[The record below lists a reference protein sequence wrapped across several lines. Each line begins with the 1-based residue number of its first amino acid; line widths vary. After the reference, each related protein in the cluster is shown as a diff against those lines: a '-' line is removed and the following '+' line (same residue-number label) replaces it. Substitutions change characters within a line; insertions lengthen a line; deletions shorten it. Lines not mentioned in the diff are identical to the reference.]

1 MMSNGWFEIGSP
13 VRRAGKLVRSL
24 LLSLAVPL
32 TATGLAGAT
41 QPQLAPEFVMIQEHA
56 APPASVV
63 TEMTLT
69 LPESLHLALQRQP
82 RLAVQQASLASAE
95 DASRALDA
103 LKVPTLL
110 ERELPVRRQQA
121 TLGVTAASAGLDRVE
136 QDTVYAV
143 TRTWFTVLYAREQ
156 ERVARGVVDRLSA
169 TYDAAQ
175 RQLKA
180 GARDVTATDV
190 NRTLV
195 YLRLAETRQIQAAEG
210 VKRALVALR
219 EAIGLG
225 REVRVDV
232 PAGSLPEPQ
241 ARPDQTEVVAQAL
254 ARRGDLV
261 QASTFADIICLEVD
275 AQATSLHKRMETF
288 AAGADIHSRSVP
300 QELHNNEYRPG
311 AVPPEMPTLLAGAR
325 SERMKRARDLHARAV
340 AAVDVTRNLIVLEA
354 EDAFLR
360 WEEASGEVAKAREAA
375 ETGAKLADDLSKD
388 FAAGLRVRVEEVVNA
403 RVLASQ
409 ARAQYNE
416 FLYREILA
424 LADLER
430 VTAGGFCAGLV
441 GPAAARTPS
450 APAQGSSGK

>member
-1 MMSNGWFEIGSP
+1 MRSNDWFEIGSP
-13 VRRAGKLVRSL
+13 ARRVGKRVRSL
-24 LLSLAVPL
+24 LRSLAVPL
-32 TATGLAGAT
+32 VAAGLAGAAQAQT
-41 QPQLAPEFVMIQEHA
+41 AHKFASIQDHA
-56 APPASVV
+56 APPACVV
-63 TEMTLT
+63 IEVTFT
-69 LPESLHLALQRQP
+69 LPESLHLALQRHP
-82 RLAVQQASLASAE
+82 RLAAQQASLASAQ

-103 LKVPTLL
+103 LKIPTLL
-110 ERELPVRRQQA
+110 DRELPVRRQQA
-121 TLGVTAASAGLDRVE
+121 ALGVTAASAGLERVE

-175 RQLKA
+175 KQLKA

-195 YLRLAETRQIQAAEG
+195 YLRLAETRQVQAAEG
-210 VKRALVALR
+210 VQRALVALR

-225 REVRVDV
+225 PEVRVDV
-232 PAGSLPEPQ
+232 PAGPLPEPQ
-241 ARPDQTEVVAQAL
+241 ARPDRTEVVAQAQ

-261 QASTFADIICLEVD
+261 QANTFADIVCLEVD
-275 AQATSLHKRMETF
+275 AQATSLLKRMETF
-288 AAGADIHSRSVP
+288 AAGADIHSRPVP
-300 QELHNNEYRPG
+300 QEMYNNEYRPG
-311 AVPPEMPTLLAGAR
+311 AVAPEMPTLLAGSR
-325 SERMKRARDLHARAV
+325 HERMKRARDLHARAV
-340 AAVDVTRNLIVLEA
+340 AVVDVTRNLIVLEA

-360 WEEASGEVAKAREAA
+360 WEEASREVPKAREAA

-430 VTAGGFCAGLV
+430 VTAGGFCAGLI
-441 GPAAARTPS
+441 GPAIARPQQV
-450 APAQGSSGK
+450 QGSGGK